1 MVHCIHFIKR
11 KSFVGLI
18 KQVVCF

>member
-1 MVHCIHFIKR
+1 MVHCIHFIEI

-18 KQVVCF
+18 KQVLCF